1 MAIPAEEAIALLRG
15 SANSKIGL
23 SADEWLEMTRGER

>member
-15 SANSKIGL
+15 SANSKIGRMNG
-23 SADEWLEMTRGER
+23 WR

>member
-15 SANSKIGL
+15 SANSKIGP